1 MYFASGLSNAV
12 CFVCAWGM
20 GVLSSFATILL
31 RKRKLADLLYLYSCC
46 HMVLWVGLCS
56 VIMEFPVHMS
66 TRISCTVIMAFP
78 GHM

>member
-1 MYFASGLSNAV
+1 MYFAAVLSNVV
-12 CFVCAWGM
+12 CFVCACGM

-56 VIMEFPVHMS
+56 VIM
-66 TRISCTVIMAFP
+66 ALP